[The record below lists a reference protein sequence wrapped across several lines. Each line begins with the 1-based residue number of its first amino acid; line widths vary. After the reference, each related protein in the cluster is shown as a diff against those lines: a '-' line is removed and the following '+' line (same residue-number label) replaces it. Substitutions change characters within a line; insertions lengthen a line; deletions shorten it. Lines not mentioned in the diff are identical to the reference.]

1 MNTENSSKKGFSLN
15 WGTSI
20 VIAFILFASFISYF
34 IIKVETNPKY
44 ENELVVEEY
53 YKHDAHFGD
62 EMVKIQNAHDLVEKP
77 SITIKMEGITVNF
90 PTTFIPSKI
99 KGKVSLYRPS
109 NKKLDFEIPISE
121 SSPTLLIPK
130 SRLVGGLWDISIQW
144 NYEGKDYILKQT
156 IYFN

>member
-1 MNTENSSKKGFSLN
+1 MNAKKNMRIN

-20 VIAFILFASFISYF
+20 VIAFILFASFILYF
-34 IIKVETNPKY
+34 IIKVETNAKY

-77 SITIKMEGITVNF
+77 SIMNTADGITVRF
-90 PTTFIPSKI
+90 PSALNINKI
-99 KGKVSLYRPS
+99 KGKVSFYRPS
-109 NKKLDFEIPISE
+109 NKKLDFEVPISL

-130 SRLVGGLWDISIQW
+130 LKLVDGLWDISLFW
-144 NYEGKDYILKQT
+144 SYEGKEFISKEK
-156 IYFN
+156 IYFK